1 MKIPGKI
8 RKKDWISFSSWKN
21 LLNYALKSCLK
32 VLQPKQQRFNLIFL
46 QSYWKLYLIKHDR
59 EILWNLSFKTWII
72 SLNCFLHSA
81 NLCFKLWKII
91 LDQRSSCLHPTCW
104 PHFKQTSHFVLYFC
118 FSFPEVPRHL
128 FNPLSAPSLSPGVN
142 ECNLWF
148 VNWFRLLQ
156 SLAKPQIWS
165 YYIV

>member
-1 MKIPGKI
+1 MKIPWKI

-59 EILWNLSFKTWII
+59 KILWNLSFKTWII
-72 SLNCFLHSA
+72 SLNCFLHCRT

-91 LDQRSSCLHPTCW
+91 LDESWEVILPPR
-104 PHFKQTSHFVLYFC
+104 HFLTSFKTNFSLCFIFLFQ
-118 FSFPEVPRHL
+118 FSFSSSQHL
-128 FNPLSAPSLSPGVN
+128 SNPLSAPSLP
-142 ECNLWF
+142 
-148 VNWFRLLQ
+148 
-156 SLAKPQIWS
+156 
-165 YYIV
+165 